1 MTDKLESIAAIQNEI
16 TRLKRRA
23 EQLKR
28 QKSKKTI
35 SDIVRTMRDN
45 DISLEE
51 VTQALLQPQEKARS
65 ASVIKYQHPDGPTW
79 TGRGRPPL
87 WIVQIEATGGSREQY
102 RITNPA
108 ND

>member
-1 MTDKLESIAAIQNEI
+1 MTAKLESISAIQNEI

-45 DISLEE
+45 DINLEE
-51 VTQALLQPQEKARS
+51 VSQALLQPREKARS
-65 ASVIKYQHPDGPTW
+65 ASVIKYQHPDGSTW

-87 WIVQIEATGGSREQY
+87 WITDLEAAGGSREQY
-102 RITNPA
+102 RITNPS